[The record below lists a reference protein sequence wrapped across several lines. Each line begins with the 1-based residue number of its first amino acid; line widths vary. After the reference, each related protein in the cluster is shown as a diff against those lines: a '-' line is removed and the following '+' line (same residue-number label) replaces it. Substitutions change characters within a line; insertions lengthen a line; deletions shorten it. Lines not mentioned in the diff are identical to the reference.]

1 MYARSEYL
9 TCTSIRVSYMYIR
22 SELVL
27 VRQSEHLTYYTSVLS
42 ILHVRPFLV
51 SYMHVRLSILH
62 IRLFEYFTCTSC
74 LSILHIRPS

>member
-51 SYMHVRLSILH
+51 SYMYVLSLIH
-62 IRLFEYFTCTSC
+62 A
-74 LSILHIRPS
+74 RPSEYLTCMFV